1 MSGQQR
7 REYLTPETS
16 RVIFSRAHW
25 FVLEGEDSQL
35 IELPNKSGDL
45 KLYCRPAGLVM
56 MEWERELQRLDQPG
70 QPVSDYVSLLTT
82 GFLVLETWFPDGAV
96 VHLDDLLRWNELARY
111 YRCPWEGHEEIANNK
126 ALLSV
131 LEVTKPEDY
140 LKRWSALLDHPIKD
154 ESGRLLRIMP
164 RAWLG
169 RADAL
174 ARGGR
179 PKDEALPH
187 WMVHADNRCHVWTCA
202 VHTDNDVKEMCQK
215 LGAAKD
221 GGQALP
227 DFHPWL
233 WLLNADKPG
242 SSGAVSAFKQQWLLD
257 RTYTRWSNEGALYG
271 FTAHSGAML
280 TIPCQDPDT
289 WQHFRCLYFD
299 QLLLMLYVRTSLFRF
314 SERLST
320 LACEAGKILVLS
332 EPLRTRKQEKLAND
346 FDELRWEFAQL
357 TNLYMFPQISH
368 QQQALEMYELLRQQM
383 VVEEF
388 FRNVRTE
395 IETTQTLLADRV
407 SQRQGHATLQLTKL
421 AFLGLLLSLTVSALS
436 VSALQ
441 TEMKS
446 LLWNSTASSM
456 LAMLVLGVAVSLFL
470 LWWLRWFFD
479 RPWMKRFI
487 RKCLKLDF

>member
-1 MSGQQR
+1 M
-7 REYLTPETS
+7 
-16 RVIFSRAHW
+16 
-25 FVLEGEDSQL
+25 
-35 IELPNKSGDL
+35 
-45 KLYCRPAGLVM
+45 
-56 MEWERELQRLDQPG
+56 
-70 QPVSDYVSLLTT
+70 
-82 GFLVLETWFPDGAV
+82 
-96 VHLDDLLRWNELARY
+96 
-111 YRCPWEGHEEIANNK
+111 
-126 ALLSV
+126 
-131 LEVTKPEDY
+131 
-140 LKRWSALLDHPIKD
+140 
-154 ESGRLLRIMP
+154 
-164 RAWLG
+164 
-169 RADAL
+169 
-174 ARGGR
+174 
-179 PKDEALPH
+179 
-187 WMVHADNRCHVWTCA
+187 
-202 VHTDNDVKEMCQK
+202 
-215 LGAAKD
+215 
-221 GGQALP
+221 
-227 DFHPWL
+227 
-233 WLLNADKPG
+233 
-242 SSGAVSAFKQQWLLD
+242 
-257 RTYTRWSNEGALYG
+257 
-271 FTAHSGAML
+271 
-280 TIPCQDPDT
+280 
-289 WQHFRCLYFD
+289 
-299 QLLLMLYVRTSLFRF
+299 
-314 SERLST
+314 
-320 LACEAGKILVLS
+320 
-332 EPLRTRKQEKLAND
+332 RTRKQEKLAND